1 MNDHQRLTEIWR
13 LELKMRALQGEIKR
27 WEMLL
32 KQRSDT
38 IRDAHL
44 QIQTGE
50 QDHADMGAQ
59 LLMWEQEMATLERRI
74 GLVERGIQT
83 GSMQDLEQAQAQIA
97 EFREKVDE
105 TEMNYLEGLEFQDQV
120 RFKQAMARD
129 TIQATQRMLTSETEQ
144 FERIRS
150 ELEPQLESVQDTSER
165 LLNVMNPT
173 VATRYRLMLEKIS
186 KPVAGVVNSAC
197 GGCYMDL
204 PTELA
209 WTATQRDLIV
219 HCPTCGVFLLP
230 EELEVGT

>member
-13 LELKMRALQGEIKR
+13 LELKARALNGEIRR
-27 WEMLL
+27 WEALIQ
-32 KQRSDT
+32 QRSDT

-44 QIQTGE
+44 QIQTGD
-50 QDHADMGAQ
+50 QDHADMAAQ
-59 LLMWEQEMATLERRI
+59 LLVWEQDMATLERRI

-83 GSMQDLEQAQAQIA
+83 GSMQDLDQAQAQIA
-97 EFREKVDE
+97 GFREKMDE
-105 TEMNYLEGLEFQDQV
+105 IEMTYLEGLESQDQI

-129 TIQATQRMLTSETEQ
+129 TIQATQRMLTSETDQ
-144 FERIRS
+144 FATIRGVLEP
-150 ELEPQLESVQDTSER
+150 ELEAVQDTSEG
-165 LLNVMNPT
+165 LLNAMNPT
-173 VATRYRLMLEKIS
+173 VATRYRLMLEKIP
-186 KPVAGVVNSAC
+186 KPVAGVINSAC

-230 EELEVGT
+230 EELDAGT